1 LGARSD
7 ATAALDPNRG
17 GTDTSTVEPCNV
29 VENPMLD
36 GEVIHRATIRA
47 APR

>member
-1 LGARSD
+1 MGHLHGRA
-7 ATAALDPNRG
+7 
-17 GTDTSTVEPCNV
+17 VHV